1 MKRAHILRP
10 SLTLLLAA
18 FVACSDST
26 EPPAAG
32 SIEIS
37 ALVQPIPVLAEGRY
51 QLVYELIIRNFG
63 AGDVDITRL
72 EVLDGQTQLASYQ
85 GAALGDL
92 IELSE
97 QRLERGER
105 GAITLWLEVDT
116 TDLPSSLLNRVTF
129 EGGGASLDQELIV
142 EVDDAQPVALGPP
155 LLGDD
160 WLASN
165 ISNDSHHRRALLTFS
180 GELRVPQRFAID
192 WIRVGAGD
200 QSFSGDPLENPN
212 YHAYGAEVLA
222 VADGTVVRTND
233 GVDENIPGETPG
245 PDVEPGGN
253 FVVLDLGGGQQVL
266 YAHLIPGSLRVQT
279 GEAVNRG
286 DVIGLLGNSGNSTE
300 PHLHFHVAR
309 TVNLQSLSALDAI
322 GLPFVHASFVIQ
334 RNRPVLG
341 ERQLELP
348 LDRAILQF

>member
-1 MKRAHILRP
+1 MKPTQVLRL
-10 SLTLLLAA
+10 SLTLLMTA
-18 FVACSDST
+18 FVACSEST
-26 EPPAAG
+26 EPPTAG
-32 SIEIS
+32 SIDVS
-37 ALVQPIPVLAEGRY
+37 VLVQPIPVLAEGRY
-51 QLVYELIIRNFG
+51 QLVYELIMKNNG
-63 AGDVDITRL
+63 AGDVDIARL
-72 EVLDGQTQLASYQ
+72 DVLDGQAQLASYQ
-85 GAALGDL
+85 AAALAEL
-92 IELSE
+92 IELSG
-97 QRLERGER
+97 QRLERGGR
-105 GAITLWLEVDT
+105 GAIALWLQVDT
-116 TDLPSSLLNRVTF
+116 AAVPSTLLNRVTF
-129 EGGGASLDQELIV
+129 EGGGESLTEELL
-142 EVDDAQPVALGPP
+142 VDVDSAQAAALGPP
-155 LLGDD
+155 LLGDE

-192 WIRVGAGD
+192 WVRVGAD
-200 QSFSGDPLENPN
+200 DRSFSGDPSENLN

-222 VADGTVVRTND
+222 VAEGVVVRTND

-253 FVVLDLGGGQQVL
+253 FVVLDIGGDQQVL

-279 GEAVNRG
+279 GEAVKRG

-309 TVNLQSLSALDAI
+309 VINLQSLSALDAI
-322 GLPFVHASFVIQ
+322 GLPFVHESFVIQ

-348 LDRAILQF
+348 LDRAVLQF